1 MVPERQLDSG
11 ARATPFVS
19 EFTCTYDAVCA
30 PLYRARNNGTNESMP
45 TLQNISYGLNIPHV
59 A

>member
-45 TLQNISYGLNIPHV
+45 TLQNIS
-59 A
+59 